1 MNKTYL
7 KTAALLGLT
16 AVLLGAFGAHGL
28 KKIAS
33 PEAVDSFKTGV
44 LYHFLH
50 ALAMLI
56 TSFFVENLV
65 FKKARVALLL
75 WIGGIVIFSGSLY
88 LMALFPETKSIL
100 GPITPIGGLSLMAGW
115 LFLFLSVEK

>member
-1 MNKTYL
+1 MNKRYL

-16 AVLLGAFGAHGL
+16 AVMLGAFGAHGL

-33 PEAVDSFKTGV
+33 PEAVESFKTGV

-50 ALAMLI
+50 AFAILVTA
-56 TSFFVENLV
+56 FFMEKLV
-65 FKKARVALLL
+65 FKKARIALLL
-75 WIGGIVIFSGSLY
+75 WVIGIVVFSGSLY
-88 LMALFPETKSIL
+88 VMALIPETKSIL

-115 LFLFLSVEK
+115 FFLFLSVEN

>member
-1 MNKTYL
+1 MNKRYL

-16 AVLLGAFGAHGL
+16 AVMLGAFGAHGL

-33 PEAVDSFKTGV
+33 PEAVESFKTGV

-50 ALAMLI
+50 AFAILVTA
-56 TSFFVENLV
+56 FFMEQLV
-65 FKKARVALLL
+65 FKKARIALLL
-75 WIGGIVIFSGSLY
+75 WVSGIVVFSGSLY
-88 LMALFPETKSIL
+88 VMALFPETKSIL

-115 LFLFLSVEK
+115 FFLFLSVEN